1 MNILYLHSHDTG
13 RYVSPYGHAVPTPN
27 LQAFAERGVVFRQAF
42 CAAPTCSPS
51 RAALLTGQSAH
62 ASGMLGLAH
71 RGHVLNDFK
80 QHLIHRLK
88 PQGFH
93 TALCGQ
99 QHIAN
104 HVGIDA
110 IGYDQVLDVASN
122 RVEHVAPAAEAWLAD
137 PARRDQPFFLSCG
150 FFETHTPFPDADDR
164 DARFVK
170 TPDPLPDTPQTR
182 RDTARYH
189 QSVALLDGGM
199 GRVLAALDRAG
210 LAENTLVIV
219 TTDHGVPFPEMKC
232 SLTDHGTG
240 VMLMM
245 RGPGGFT
252 GGRAFDANVS
262 HLDVYPTVC
271 DLLDIAPPPWL
282 EGKSLRPLVSGEI
295 DDTPDALHDEL
306 FAEVTWHAGFEPK
319 RSVRTPRYLYI
330 RNCNP
335 DWRRPV
341 RPNCD
346 ASEAKSLWL
355 DLKYDRR
362 PVPEEELYDNLLDPQ
377 QRRNLAHDPDYAD
390 ALADA
395 RARLD
400 AWMKRTGDPLLTD
413 AVPIPREL
421 TYNPHAAI
429 DPRQADA
436 VPLRPG
442 EPLSY
447 PER

>member
-1 MNILYLHSHDTG
+1 MNIVYLHSHDTG

-27 LQAFAERGVVFRQAF
+27 LQAFAEQGVVFRQAF

-71 RGHVLNDFK
+71 RGHTLNDFK
-80 QHLIHRLK
+80 QHIIHQLK

-104 HVGIDA
+104 HVGVDK
-110 IGYDQVLDVASN
+110 IGYDDVLDVASN

-137 PARRDQPFFLSCG
+137 PARKDQSFFLSCG
-150 FFETHTPFPDADDR
+150 FFETHLPFPNAADEDDR
-164 DARFVK
+164 YVK

-189 QSVALLDGGM
+189 KSVATLDAGM
-199 GRVLAALDRAG
+199 GRVIAAIDRAG
-210 LAENTLVIV
+210 LTDDTLIIV
-219 TTDHGVPFPEMKC
+219 TTDHGLPFPEMKC
-232 SLTDHGTG
+232 NLTDHGTG

-245 RGPGGFT
+245 RGPGGFA
-252 GGRAFDANVS
+252 GGRTLDAMIS
-262 HLDVYPTVC
+262 HLDVFPTVC
-271 DLLDIAPPPWL
+271 DVLDIAPPAWL
-282 EGKSLRPLVSGEI
+282 EGKSLRPLVNGEL
-295 DDTPDALHDEL
+295 DDTPDALHDEI

-319 RSVRTPRYLYI
+319 RSVRTPRHLYI
-330 RNCNP
+330 HNCNA
-335 DWRRPV
+335 DWRSPV

-346 ASEAKSLWL
+346 ASEVKDLWL
-355 DLKYDRR
+355 ELVYDQRT
-362 PVPEEELYDNLLDPQ
+362 VPEEELYDNLLDPQ
-377 QRRNLAHDPDYAD
+377 QRHNVADDPHYAD
-390 ALADA
+390 ALADG

-400 AWMKRTGDPLLTD
+400 AWMKQTDDPLLAET
-413 AVPIPREL
+413 VPIPREL

-429 DPRQADA
+429 HPGQTDA
-436 VPLRPG
+436 VKLKPG
-442 EPLSY
+442 DTLSY
-447 PER
+447 PEQ